1 MSLKKK
7 LSCFGCLLKQ
17 KRSSKV
23 EFFFPTFSMF
33 FLSSFL
39 TPQIYGKIS
48 LLFLLLFCWTSLF
61 LPPNFLLFLT
71 LSFCCCRALVVVVV
85 VVFVLCGLNP
95 LLSSVLCL
103 QYDDSKTNN
112 TICNNNVRNIRV
124 LELRGAENEEGNRG
138 EVTRWFETIGI
149 SRVRFRRVCHGR

>member
-1 MSLKKK
+1 VSFKKK
-7 LSCFGCLLKQ
+7 VALFWVPFEAQ
-17 KRSSKV
+17 KILQSSN
-23 EFFFPTFSMF
+23 FFFRPFVVVFVF
-33 FLSSFL
+33 FLTANLWQDFSSFFTSVFFVGL
-39 TPQIYGKIS
+39 HSFFLQI
-48 LLFLLLFCWTSLF
+48 
-61 LPPNFLLFLT
+61 LLFLT

-95 LLSSVLCL
+95 LLSSVLW
-103 QYDDSKTNN
+103 N
-112 TICNNNVRNIRV
+112 TIYNNNVRNIRV

>member
-1 MSLKKK
+1 MCRLKKK

-17 KRSSKV
+17 KRFQSN
-23 EFFFPTFSMF
+23 FFFRPFVCFCLLFDSKFMARFLFFFYFCFVGLHFF
-33 FLSSFL
+33 FL
-39 TPQIYGKIS
+39 QI
-48 LLFLLLFCWTSLF
+48 
-61 LPPNFLLFLT
+61 LLFLT
-71 LSFCCCRALVVVVV
+71 LSFCCCCALVVVVV

-103 QYDDSKTNN
+103 QHDDSKTNN
-112 TICNNNVRNIRV
+112 TIYNNNVRNIRV